1 MNNSIQAQTIRNM
14 RMIEEGEQSSRQ
26 LEWDEMRQTQCD
38 SELRRT
44 YMLRQSMVQ
53 SLRDE
58 AQIA

>member
-1 MNNSIQAQTIRNM
+1 
-14 RMIEEGEQSSRQ
+14 MIEEGEQSSRQ